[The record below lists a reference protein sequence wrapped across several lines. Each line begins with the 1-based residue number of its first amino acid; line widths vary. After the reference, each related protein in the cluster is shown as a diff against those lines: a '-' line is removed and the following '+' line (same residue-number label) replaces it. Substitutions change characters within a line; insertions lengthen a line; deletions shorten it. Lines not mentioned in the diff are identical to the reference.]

1 MTAGSTSHI
10 PVIFCLGFA
19 AALFGQI
26 DSYQLRAKYG
36 PPLDRETFTISPG
49 YQIVVDYGPD
59 HQASRLELP
68 PAAPSLDQP
77 GVITQKRVDDILLEL
92 VPMSM
97 RGKEIRSM
105 LQSFGVLSIKSTEYE
120 HVIISEPQGPSQTGL
135 RTGVTVVFKSSA
147 TSLFDQIDSY
157 HLRAKYGPPL
167 DSETFTIVPGFELIV
182 DYGPDQQACRL
193 ALPAD
198 RKQVDDFLLELVP
211 MPMRGKQLNGGAFMS
226 GPNIIKFTFYE
237 HLVISEPGN
246 ANGRVSVSFN
256 REVCRTTSGEFP
268 SRR

>member
-105 LQSFGVLSIKSTEYE
+105 LQSFCVLSIKSTEYE
-120 HVIISEPQGPSQTGL
+120 HVIIS
-135 RTGVTVVFKSSA
+135 
-147 TSLFDQIDSY
+147 
-157 HLRAKYGPPL
+157 
-167 DSETFTIVPGFELIV
+167 
-182 DYGPDQQACRL
+182 
-193 ALPAD
+193 
-198 RKQVDDFLLELVP
+198 
-211 MPMRGKQLNGGAFMS
+211 
-226 GPNIIKFTFYE
+226 
-237 HLVISEPGN
+237 
-246 ANGRVSVSFN
+246 
-256 REVCRTTSGEFP
+256 
-268 SRR
+268 